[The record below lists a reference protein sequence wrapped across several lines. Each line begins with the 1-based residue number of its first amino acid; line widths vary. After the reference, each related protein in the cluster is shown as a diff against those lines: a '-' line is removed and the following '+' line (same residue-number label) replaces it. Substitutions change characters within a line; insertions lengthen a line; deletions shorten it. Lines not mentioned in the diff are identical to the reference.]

1 MRRILLATIMSAT
14 LPALAWAASSAGG
27 PPVEGMPQLAFGHP
41 VHGPLLIGQVVWQ
54 VIIFFSLF
62 LLMAFVALPR
72 LGAVIDNR
80 RQRIEADLEAARAA
94 MSSADAAIAAQ
105 REATQA
111 ARAEAQAAVNA
122 AMQSAQQEMDAK
134 AEALN
139 AALAKQVAEAEARID
154 QGRKAALGA
163 IQQVAS
169 DTVGALLTKLG
180 AAADAGK
187 VQAAVKNQAA
197 ARGIA

>member
-1 MRRILLATIMSAT
+1 MRRILLAMTLSAM
-14 LPALAWAASSAGG
+14 PALAWAASSAGG

-41 VHGPLLIGQVVWQ
+41 VQGPLLIGQVVWQ

-62 LLMAFVALPR
+62 LLLTFVALPR
-72 LGAVIDNR
+72 LGAVIDHR
-80 RQRIEADLEAARAA
+80 RQRIESDLEAARAA
-94 MSSADAAIAAQ
+94 MQSADAAIAAQ
-105 REATQA
+105 REATQT

-163 IQQVAS
+163 VRQVAGE
-169 DTVGALLTKLG
+169 TVGALLSKLG
-180 AAADAGK
+180 ATADA
-187 VQAAVKNQAA
+187 AAVQTAVQREAA

>member
-1 MRRILLATIMSAT
+1 MRRILLAMTLSAM
-14 LPALAWAASSAGG
+14 PALAWAASSAGG

-41 VHGPLLIGQVVWQ
+41 VQGPLLIGQVVWQ

-62 LLMAFVALPR
+62 LLLTFVALPR
-72 LGAVIDNR
+72 LGAVIDHR
-80 RQRIEADLEAARAA
+80 RQRIESDLEAARAA
-94 MSSADAAIAAQ
+94 MQSADAAIAAQ

-163 IQQVAS
+163 VRQVAGE
-169 DTVGALLTKLG
+169 TVGALLSKLG
-180 AAADAGK
+180 ATADA
-187 VQAAVKNQAA
+187 AAVQTAVQREA
-197 ARGIA
+197 TARGIA

>member
-1 MRRILLATIMSAT
+1 MRRLLLAMTLSAM
-14 LPALAWAASSAGG
+14 PALAWAASSAGG

-41 VHGPLLIGQVVWQ
+41 VQGPLLIGQVVWQ
-54 VIIFFSLF
+54 VVIFFVLF
-62 LLMAFVALPR
+62 LLLAFVALPR
-72 LGAVIDNR
+72 LGAVIENR
-80 RQRIEADLEAARAA
+80 RQRIEADLEAARTA
-94 MSSADAAIAAQ
+94 MQSADAAIAAQ

-139 AALAKQVAEAEARID
+139 AALAKQIGDAEARID

-163 IQQVAS
+163 VRQVAGE
-169 DTVGALLTKLG
+169 TVDALLAKLG
-180 AAADAGK
+180 AASDAAR
-187 VQAAVKNQAA
+187 VQAAVAREA
-197 ARGIA
+197 TARGIA

>member
-1 MRRILLATIMSAT
+1 MRRILLAMTLSAV
-14 LPALAWAASSAGG
+14 PALAWAASSAGG

-41 VHGPLLIGQVVWQ
+41 VQGPLLIGQVVWQ

-62 LLMAFVALPR
+62 LLLTFVALPR
-72 LGAVIDNR
+72 LGAVIDHR
-80 RQRIEADLEAARAA
+80 RQRIESDLEAARAA
-94 MSSADAAIAAQ
+94 MQSADAAIAAQ
-105 REATQA
+105 REATQT

-163 IQQVAS
+163 VRQVAGE
-169 DTVGALLTKLG
+169 TVGALLSKLG
-180 AAADAGK
+180 ATADA
-187 VQAAVKNQAA
+187 AAVQTAVQREA
-197 ARGIA
+197 TARGIA

>member
-1 MRRILLATIMSAT
+1 MRRLLLAMTLSAM
-14 LPALAWAASSAGG
+14 PALAWAASSAGG

-41 VHGPLLIGQVVWQ
+41 VQGPLLIGQVVWQ
-54 VIIFFSLF
+54 VVIFFVLF
-62 LLMAFVALPR
+62 LLLAFVALPR
-72 LGAVIDNR
+72 LGAVIENR
-80 RQRIEADLEAARAA
+80 RQRIEADLEAARTA
-94 MSSADAAIAAQ
+94 MQSADAAIAAQ

-139 AALAKQVAEAEARID
+139 AALAKQIGDAEARID

-163 IQQVAS
+163 VRQVAGEPV
-169 DTVGALLTKLG
+169 DALLAKLG
-180 AAADAGK
+180 AASDAAR
-187 VQAAVKNQAA
+187 VQAAVAREA
-197 ARGIA
+197 TARGIA

>member
-1 MRRILLATIMSAT
+1 MRRLLLAMTLSAM
-14 LPALAWAASSAGG
+14 PALAWAASSAGG

-41 VHGPLLIGQVVWQ
+41 VQGPLLIGQVVWQ
-54 VIIFFSLF
+54 VVIFFVLF
-62 LLMAFVALPR
+62 LLLAFVALPR
-72 LGAVIDNR
+72 LGSVIENR
-80 RQRIEADLEAARAA
+80 RQRIEADLEAARTA
-94 MSSADAAIAAQ
+94 MQSADAAIAAQ

-139 AALAKQVAEAEARID
+139 AALAKQIGDAEARID

-163 IQQVAS
+163 VRQVAGE
-169 DTVGALLTKLG
+169 TVDALLAKLG
-180 AAADAGK
+180 AASDAAR
-187 VQAAVKNQAA
+187 VQAAVAREA
-197 ARGIA
+197 TARGIA

>member
-1 MRRILLATIMSAT
+1 MRRILLAMTLSAM
-14 LPALAWAASSAGG
+14 PALAWAASSAGG

-41 VHGPLLIGQVVWQ
+41 VQGPLLIGQVVWQ

-62 LLMAFVALPR
+62 LVLAFVALPR
-72 LGAVIDNR
+72 LGAVMDHR
-80 RQRIEADLEAARAA
+80 RQRIEGDLEAARAA
-94 MSSADAAIAAQ
+94 MQSADAAIAAQ
-105 REATQA
+105 REATQT

-154 QGRKAALGA
+154 QSRTAALGA
-163 IQQVAS
+163 VQQVAA
-169 DTVGALLTKLG
+169 DTVGALLAKLG
-180 AAADAGK
+180 ATADAGK
-187 VQAAVKNQAA
+187 VQAAVQQQATV
-197 ARGIA
+197 RGIA

>member
-1 MRRILLATIMSAT
+1 MRRILLAMTLSAM
-14 LPALAWAASSAGG
+14 PALAWAASSAGG

-41 VHGPLLIGQVVWQ
+41 VQGPLLIGQVVWQ

-62 LLMAFVALPR
+62 LVLAFVALPR
-72 LGAVIDNR
+72 LGAVIDHR
-80 RQRIEADLEAARAA
+80 RQRIESDLEAARAA
-94 MSSADAAIAAQ
+94 MQSADAAIAAQ

-163 IQQVAS
+163 VRQVAGE
-169 DTVGALLTKLG
+169 TVGALLSKLG
-180 AAADAGK
+180 ATADA
-187 VQAAVKNQAA
+187 AAVQTAVQREAA